1 MENKYVNK
9 IINVGK
15 TFFNDIKSLDIDEVK
30 IGWRPIPLDEK
41 PILGRLNYD
50 KNIYIATMHSGITLG
65 PIVGKLVAKEL
76 TQNKELSIL
85 DGFRPGRFL

>member
-1 MENKYVNK
+1 M
-9 IINVGK
+9 
-15 TFFNDIKSLDIDEVK
+15 IK
-30 IGWRPIPLDEK
+30 
-41 PILGRLNYD
+41 
-50 KNIYIATMHSGITLG
+50 IYIATMHSGITLG

>member
-1 MENKYVNK
+1 MKHWKPLFIENSK
-9 IINVGK
+9 IPVWL
-15 TFFNDIKSLDIDEVK
+15 S
-30 IGWRPIPLDEK
+30 
-41 PILGRLNYD
+41 
-50 KNIYIATMHSGITLG
+50 YIAPIDIGAITLG

>member
-1 MENKYVNK
+1 
-9 IINVGK
+9 
-15 TFFNDIKSLDIDEVK
+15 
-30 IGWRPIPLDEK
+30 
-41 PILGRLNYD
+41 
-50 KNIYIATMHSGITLG
+50 MHSDITLG